1 MRCKGGDRMD
11 NYADSY
17 RRYLD
22 GDDNGLVEIIGHFR
36 YGLTL
41 YINGMVKDICLAED
55 IMQETFVKLA
65 VKKPGFDGRS
75 SFPTWLYSVARNCA
89 IDRLRK
95 KARHKEIPLD
105 ECFEVSDETDIE
117 KLYIRE
123 EQKIELHRAMS
134 KLPPDYAQIL
144 YLRYFEDFDTKAAA
158 RIMRKSERQIG
169 DLLYRAKKSLK
180 TELERAGFT
189 YED

>member
-1 MRCKGGDRMD
+1 MD

-65 VKKPGFDGRS
+65 VKKPRFDGSGNNRTFPIRS
-75 SFPTWLYSVARNCA
+75 YAVH
-89 IDRLRK
+89 K
-95 KARHKEIPLD
+95 RHGQGYLSCRGYHAGD
-105 ECFEVSDETDIE
+105 
-117 KLYIRE
+117 IRE
-123 EQKIELHRAMS
+123 ACGE
-134 KLPPDYAQIL
+134 
-144 YLRYFEDFDTKAAA
+144 KAA
-158 RIMRKSERQIG
+158 I
-169 DLLYRAKKSLK
+169 
-180 TELERAGFT
+180 
-189 YED
+189 

>member
-1 MRCKGGDRMD
+1 
-11 NYADSY
+11 
-17 RRYLD
+17 
-22 GDDNGLVEIIGHFR
+22 
-36 YGLTL
+36 
-41 YINGMVKDICLAED
+41 MVKDICLAED

-65 VKKPGFDGRS
+65 VKKPRFDGRS

-134 KLPPDYAQIL
+134 KLPPDYAQVL